1 MLENAWSPI
10 SPTHGDVLVCV
21 GYKSHW
27 DVVNG
32 RSGQAQ
38 HLYTV
43 EGNKVHLVAAVDL
56 YEDQEIQ
63 LMLCYNRKSPS
74 ICLRQEVLI
83 LGNVLDTC
91 HFQKLN
97 ESGTNCTSTNFDF
110 HWNSAPTDIVCAFPY
125 VIAFTANT
133 MEIRLV
139 VNGNLIHTMS
149 MPKLQLITSK
159 NDIYFATTAPE
170 FFPNKTDRLYVETRY
185 PDVQKVSPPSSPNGK
200 LSSY

>member
-1 MLENAWSPI
+1 
-10 SPTHGDVLVCV
+10 
-21 GYKSHW
+21 
-27 DVVNG
+27 
-32 RSGQAQ
+32 
-38 HLYTV
+38 
-43 EGNKVHLVAAVDL
+43 
-56 YEDQEIQ
+56 
-63 LMLCYNRKSPS
+63 
-74 ICLRQEVLI
+74 
-83 LGNVLDTC
+83 
-91 HFQKLN
+91 
-97 ESGTNCTSTNFDF
+97 
-110 HWNSAPTDIVCAFPY
+110 
-125 VIAFTANT
+125 